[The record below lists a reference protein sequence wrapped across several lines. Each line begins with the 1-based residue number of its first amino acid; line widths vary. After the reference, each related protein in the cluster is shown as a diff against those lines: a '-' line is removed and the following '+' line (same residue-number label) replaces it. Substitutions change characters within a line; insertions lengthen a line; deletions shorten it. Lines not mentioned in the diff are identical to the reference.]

1 MKLHYRLKQI
11 PRPPSVHGCV
21 NDCLCLRATPPH
33 KCQCDLCST
42 SGAAASG
49 DPCDEMK
56 QKIIE
61 ADKANDELAQRVE
74 SLLAEHHWL
83 SWSTDGSPIFKVE
96 KDKMKN
102 GHEIVKLGPAPEWP
116 YRWHFARP

>member
-1 MKLHYRLKQI
+1 M
-11 PRPPSVHGCV
+11 
-21 NDCLCLRATPPH
+21 
-33 KCQCDLCST
+33 
-42 SGAAASG
+42 AASG
-49 DPCDEMK
+49 DPCDETK

-96 KDKMKN
+96 KEQMKD
-102 GHEIVKLGPAPEWP
+102 GHEIVELGPAPEWP
-116 YRWHFARP
+116 YRWPLARPELSVWTATTWHSDPLIQLNYEDDTVEAQC